1 MPRISELPELPENA
15 KLTGAG
21 RVAVVQNGETLQ
33 VSIATLLTASL
44 PAAALNTRWLR
55 SSADAGFINSA
66 TVDLVLPPQA
76 PSA

>member
-44 PAAALNTRWLR
+44 PAAAVNARWIR
-55 SSADAGFINSA
+55 SSADTAFINNA

-76 PSA
+76 PAS